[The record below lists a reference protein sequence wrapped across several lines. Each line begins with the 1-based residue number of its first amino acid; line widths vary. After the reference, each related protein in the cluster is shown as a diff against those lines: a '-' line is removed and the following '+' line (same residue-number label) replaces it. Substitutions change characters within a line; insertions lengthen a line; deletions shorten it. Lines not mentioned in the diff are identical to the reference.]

1 MRDSRMKH
9 DLQAAFEAQGV
20 KYLIPS
26 YVDMHGVSTLKMVPV
41 DHLRELVADPPPT
54 TSQGRI

>member
-1 MRDSRMKH
+1 MSDSKMKH
-9 DLQAAFEAQGV
+9 DLQAALEAQGV

-26 YVDMHGVSTLKMVPV
+26 YVDMHGVSKSKMVPI

-54 TSQGRI
+54 TLQGRI